1 MNNNMTK
8 LKEKAAEYSFNIPSK
23 IYQSCKTQEEM
34 KLWKD
39 EIECAYIQAYNQ
51 AMQDFTEK
59 ACEWLEKE
67 LLVSD
72 IEHQKYWIITE
83 ENKSNFIKDFKNYM
97 QDESE
102 N

>member
-1 MNNNMTK
+1 MTK

-39 EIECAYIQAYNQ
+39 EIEQAYICGHNQ
-51 AMQDFTEK
+51 CFQDFMEK
-59 ACEWLEKE
+59 AEGAI
-67 LLVSD
+67 SM
-72 IEHQKYWIITE
+72 IIRYYVVEDYTCDQIWE
-83 ENKSNFIKDFKNYM
+83 EFKNYM